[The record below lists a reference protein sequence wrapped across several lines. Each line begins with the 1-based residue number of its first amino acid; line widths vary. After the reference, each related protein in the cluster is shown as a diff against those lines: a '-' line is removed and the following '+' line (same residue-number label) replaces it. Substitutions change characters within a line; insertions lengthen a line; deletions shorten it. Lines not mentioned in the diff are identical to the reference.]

1 MMGLIVASKWS
12 AVSELFADRLKG
24 LPHSPETIAYVV
36 GVLGKRRWED
46 DDLSN
51 ESIVLAYQD
60 ASLKGD
66 FASLQRIGDWV
77 LFVDSVMPDHIKDV
91 REVVET
97 LGRLSYYRCFRLMG
111 GKWRIYEELADEL
124 PKLAGTVRRRLVQNP
139 ARV

>member
-1 MMGLIVASKWS
+1 MMGLFVANKWS
-12 AVSELFADRLKG
+12 AVGEHFADRLKG

-36 GVLGKRRWED
+36 GVLGKRRWDD

-51 ESIVLAYQD
+51 RSVVLAYQE

-91 REVVET
+91 RECVET
-97 LGRLSYYRCFRLMG
+97 MGRLSYYRCFRLMG

-124 PKLAGTVRRRLVQNP
+124 PTLAEIVRRRLV
-139 ARV
+139 